1 MRALRT
7 MAAVAPVALL
17 AAGAACS
24 GGSGAGDFNPPARFE
39 ARDDGAVPGGP
50 GAGQRYGIGR
60 AATPAQVAAWDH
72 DVGGLGAELPAGRG
86 TVAEGEALYA
96 AQCAQC
102 HGAKGEGMDPAYPAL
117 VSRSP
122 NGEFNFAKDPK
133 AVKAIGNY
141 WSHAPSLFDYIK
153 RAMPLTAPGS
163 LSDDQVY
170 AVTAY
175 LLAVNTVIPRTAT
188 LDAAAL
194 RAVTMPAADRFVP
207 DDRRGGPEVK

>member
-1 MRALRT
+1 MRTRAI
-7 MAAVAPVALL
+7 MAAMGLVL
-17 AAGAACS
+17 AASCG
-24 GGSGAGDFNPPARFE
+24 GGSAPASFR

-50 GAGQRYGIGR
+50 GAGQGYALGR
-60 AATPAQVAAWDH
+60 PATAAEVAAWDH
-72 DVGGLGAELPAGRG
+72 DVAGTGEGLPAGRG
-86 TVAEGEALYA
+86 TVADGEALYA
-96 AQCAQC
+96 AQCASC
-102 HGAKGEGMDPAYPAL
+102 HGAGGEGMAPYPAL
-117 VSRSP
+117 VNRAP
-122 NGEFNFAKDPK
+122 NGEFNFANDPK

-163 LSDDQVY
+163 LTDDQVY

-194 RAVTMPAADRFVP
+194 RAVKMPAADRFVP
-207 DDRRGGPEVK
+207 DDRKGGPEVK

>member
-1 MRALRT
+1 MRTRLSMVTAAL
-7 MAAVAPVALL
+7 VLV
-17 AAGAACS
+17 AAC
-24 GGSGAGDFNPPARFE
+24 AGDSGPASFK
-39 ARDDGAVPGGP
+39 AQDAGAVPGGP
-50 GAGQRYGIGR
+50 GAGQGYALGR
-60 AATPAQVAAWDH
+60 SASAADIAAWDH
-72 DVGGLGAELPAGRG
+72 DVAGTGEGLPAGRG

-96 AQCAQC
+96 AQCASC
-102 HGAKGEGMDPAYPAL
+102 HGATGEGMPPAYPAL

-122 NGEFNFAKDPK
+122 NGEFTFATDPK

-170 AVTAY
+170 ALTAY

-194 RAVTMPAADRFVP
+194 RAVKMPAADRFVP
-207 DDRRGGPEVK
+207 DDRKGGPEVK

>member
-1 MRALRT
+1 MRTRLSMVTAAL
-7 MAAVAPVALL
+7 VLV
-17 AAGAACS
+17 AAC
-24 GGSGAGDFNPPARFE
+24 AGDSGPASFK
-39 ARDDGAVPGGP
+39 AQDAGAVPGGP
-50 GAGQRYGIGR
+50 GAGQGYALGR
-60 AATPAQVAAWDH
+60 AASAADIAAWDH
-72 DVGGLGAELPAGRG
+72 DVAGTGEGLPTGRG

-96 AQCAQC
+96 AQCASC
-102 HGAKGEGMDPAYPAL
+102 HGVTGEGMPPAYPAL

-122 NGEFNFAKDPK
+122 NGEFTFATDPK

-170 AVTAY
+170 ALTAY

-194 RAVTMPAADRFVP
+194 RAVKMPAADRFVP
-207 DDRRGGPEVK
+207 DDRKGGPEVK